1 MQEEENQI
9 NNACLLIALEYLR
22 KYRTYFHIA
31 QSYGISES
39 IANGWIEDALIKHS
53 DFRKIKSY

>member
-39 IANGWIEDALIKHS
+39 IAHS
-53 DFRKIKSY
+53 

>member
-1 MQEEENQI
+1 M
-9 NNACLLIALEYLR
+9 C

-39 IANGWIEDALIKHS
+39 S
-53 DFRKIKSY
+53 C

>member
-1 MQEEENQI
+1 M
-9 NNACLLIALEYLR
+9 LIALEYLR

-39 IANGWIEDALIKHS
+39 DC
-53 DFRKIKSY
+53 

>member
-1 MQEEENQI
+1 M
-9 NNACLLIALEYLR
+9 NNAYLLIALEYLC

-39 IANGWIEDALIKHS
+39 AC
-53 DFRKIKSY
+53 

>member
-1 MQEEENQI
+1 M
-9 NNACLLIALEYLR
+9 LIAVEYLR

-39 IANGWIEDALIKHS
+39 DC
-53 DFRKIKSY
+53 

>member
-1 MQEEENQI
+1 M
-9 NNACLLIALEYLR
+9 LIALEYLR

-39 IANGWIEDALIKHS
+39 AC
-53 DFRKIKSY
+53 

>member
-1 MQEEENQI
+1 MV
-9 NNACLLIALEYLR
+9 LEYLC

-39 IANGWIEDALIKHS
+39 S
-53 DFRKIKSY
+53 C

>member
-1 MQEEENQI
+1 M
-9 NNACLLIALEYLR
+9 ALEYLC

-39 IANGWIEDALIKHS
+39 S
-53 DFRKIKSY
+53 C

>member
-1 MQEEENQI
+1 M
-9 NNACLLIALEYLR
+9 R

-39 IANGWIEDALIKHS
+39 IANG
-53 DFRKIKSY
+53 